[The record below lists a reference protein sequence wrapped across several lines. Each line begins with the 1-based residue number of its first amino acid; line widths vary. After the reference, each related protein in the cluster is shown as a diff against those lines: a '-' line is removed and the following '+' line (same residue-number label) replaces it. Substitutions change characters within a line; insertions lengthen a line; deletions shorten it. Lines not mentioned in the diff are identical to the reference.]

1 MANTVREQI
10 MEQLLTML
18 GQISTVNG
26 YANNIAAVERWEQ
39 RGNSL
44 ANTPKIILVA
54 LEEVKIAT
62 PNPFYTCHLPIVLD
76 VWISQD
82 ENDTQAT
89 DKILVSILGD
99 VEKCIMA
106 DPTIGG
112 YCQDALFKS
121 NKQFQGVIG
130 QPYAGI
136 EIVLEVLYR
145 HRLTDPTQSV

>member
-1 MANTVREQI
+1 MAKTVREHI
-10 MEQLLTML
+10 MRHLEKML
-18 GQISTVNG
+18 ADIKVVEG
-26 YANNIAAVERWEQ
+26 YENNVAEVERWNQ

-44 ANTPKIILVA
+44 LNTPKIVLVA
-54 LEEVKIAT
+54 LEEVKDPR

-82 ENDTQAT
+82 EKDPRST
-89 DKILVSILGD
+89 DEIINGIMGD
-99 VEKCIMA
+99 VERCIMA

-112 YCQDALFKS
+112 YCEDALFKS
-121 NKQFQGVIG
+121 NKEFQGVIG